1 MKRLYL
7 FWGILAAILGLLVII
22 FPVFWIRLIVIIIGL
37 ASIGYGIYSLKFTKA
52 LSEVSAYKRSILI
65 KSIASIVIGVLAVL
79 SPLAI
84 GAAAWTAM
92 IWMLIIYLLVSAI
105 IGFYAVA
112 LLKDTEVER
121 KRYIIE
127 NFLLLAVAVAL
138 FLISPRDLGKAL
150 IRLIGIV
157 VMVGGLGFI
166 AFDILSSKGKVEV
179 IVKDERDTSTPEAV
193 VENHDG
199 DASVDSSS
207 NDNDL

>member
-138 FLISPRDLGKAL
+138 FLISPRDLGKA
-150 IRLIGIV
+150 
-157 VMVGGLGFI
+157 FI